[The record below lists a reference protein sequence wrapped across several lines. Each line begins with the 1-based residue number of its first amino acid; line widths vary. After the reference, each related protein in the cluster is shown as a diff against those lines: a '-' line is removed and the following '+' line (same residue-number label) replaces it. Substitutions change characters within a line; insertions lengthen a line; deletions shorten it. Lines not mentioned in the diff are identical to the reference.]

1 MPDAAQEQKKPTRK
15 ERELQFRVNL
25 VLDGAEEVFAD
36 STFARASVEDIASKA
51 EISVGTLYNL
61 FRSKEDIY
69 RAVVS
74 RAVEGFFDRCEERL
88 IEARGPLD
96 KAHAVVAYHFEH
108 FHRYAR
114 QFRLY
119 VSATNGFQWELRS
132 KLDAD
137 ALARQS
143 KFRTRLIETCQDGLD
158 QGIFKRGVPAELLA
172 INIVGVPHSF
182 LLVWLERDTVDLMSL
197 LPHALTVVDRMLG
210 TDVG

>member
-1 MPDAAQEQKKPTRK
+1 MTEGAQEQKKLTRK

-25 VLDGAEEVFAD
+25 VLDGAEEVFAE
-36 STFARASVEDIASKA
+36 STFARASVEDIAAKA

-88 IEARGPLD
+88 IEAHGPLE
-96 KAHAVVAYHFEH
+96 KAHAVVSYHFEH
-108 FHRYAR
+108 FHRYDR

-137 ALARQS
+137 ALVRQA
-143 KFRTRLIETCQDGLD
+143 KFRTRLIEACQDGLD
-158 QGIFKRGVPAELLA
+158 RGIFKRGIPAELLA
-172 INIVGVPHSF
+172 VNITGVPHSF
-182 LLVWLERDTVDLMSL
+182 LLIWLERDTVDLMAL
-197 LPHALTVVDRMLG
+197 LPHALTVVDRILG
-210 TDVG
+210 ADVG